1 MAADTHNI
9 PELDRNGL
17 RHFGLL
23 TGGLIVALFGLVF
36 PWLLGKAIPAIPL
49 WPWLVGGL
57 LATWALIAPERLGP
71 VYHGWM
77 RLALWLSRITTP
89 LILGVVFFL
98 VIVPV
103 ALVMKAI
110 GYDPMARRFDETTTS
125 YRVPSRK
132 APSEHME
139 KPF

>member
-23 TGGLIVALFGLVF
+23 TGALIVALFGLFF
-36 PWLLGKAIPAIPL
+36 PWLLGTAIPL
-49 WPWLVGGL
+49 WPWLVAGL
-57 LATWALIAPERLGP
+57 LATWALIAPQRLGP

-103 ALVMKAI
+103 ALVMKGI
-110 GYDPMARRFDETTTS
+110 GYDPMARRFDETATS

-132 APSEHME
+132 ALSEHME